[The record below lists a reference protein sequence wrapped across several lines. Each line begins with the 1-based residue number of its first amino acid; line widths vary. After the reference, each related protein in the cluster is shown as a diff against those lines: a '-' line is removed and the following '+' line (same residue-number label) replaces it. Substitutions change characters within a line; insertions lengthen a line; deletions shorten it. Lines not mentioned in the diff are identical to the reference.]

1 MIKVNELI
9 VRAMKAQDK
18 IAVSVLRAIKTAFL
32 NWNTAKENVGKIM
45 TDVDEINILK
55 KLKSQYEETAE
66 ACNDGK
72 HVDLVKE
79 AQAQANYIARFLPAP
94 VTEDMIKECINN
106 CGIEFEKKNM
116 GNIIKYVKAK
126 YPNADGKLVA
136 DIVGCYITRTIYNIS

>member
-32 NWNTAKENVGKIM
+32 NWNTAKENVGKVM
-45 TDVDEINILK
+45 SEADEINILK

-72 HVDLVKE
+72 HDELVKE
-79 AQAQANYIARFLPAP
+79 AQSQVAYITQFLPAP
-94 VTEDMIKECINN
+94 VTEDMIKDCIKN
-106 CGIEFEKKNM
+106 CDIELEKKNM
-116 GNIIKYVKAK
+116 GIIIKRIKEIL
-126 YPNADGKLVA
+126 PNADGKLVSQ
-136 DIVGCYITRTIYNIS
+136 VVMKNLN